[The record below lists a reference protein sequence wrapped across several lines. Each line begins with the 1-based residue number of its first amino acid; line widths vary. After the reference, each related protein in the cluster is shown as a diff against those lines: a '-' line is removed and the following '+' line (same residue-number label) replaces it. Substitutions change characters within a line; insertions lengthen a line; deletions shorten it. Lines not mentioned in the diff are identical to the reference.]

1 MIYIYIN
8 HINGCFFIF
17 GYVFFVIFWVSRV
30 YLGLNL
36 SFPWYQHGPSKNQ
49 HVLVRSSS
57 HCWHRSWGRSMER
70 HQMRV
75 ERRVVW
81 TRGCHRPARWG
92 TADVIKLGR
101 GFVRFLCKI
110 NWNDN
115 LQWYL
120 SLINI
125 PIFIPIFRMKW
136 ILNRVYPFLSTS
148 ELEAVC
154 RARARVVWWDAS
166 KELVQVQSVQS
177 GGRKRNEK
185 RNGLAP
191 EWLKNGEFG
200 QF

>member
-1 MIYIYIN
+1 MYM
-8 HINGCFFIF
+8 CFFS
-17 GYVFFVIFWVSRV
+17 YLDMCCFVIFWVSRV

-57 HCWHRSWGRSMER
+57 HCWHRSWGRSTER

-81 TRGCHRPARWG
+81 TRRCHRPARWG

-120 SLINI
+120 SLIKYPNIYPNI
-125 PIFIPIFRMKW
+125 PKEMDIKPCLSIPIHFW
-136 ILNRVYPFLSTS
+136 TGSRVQG
-148 ELEAVC
+148 
-154 RARARVVWWDAS
+154 AREGGVVGCFKGAGTGS
-166 KELVQVQSVQS
+166 I
-177 GGRKRNEK
+177 R
-185 RNGLAP
+185 
-191 EWLKNGEFG
+191 G
-200 QF
+200 QETQ